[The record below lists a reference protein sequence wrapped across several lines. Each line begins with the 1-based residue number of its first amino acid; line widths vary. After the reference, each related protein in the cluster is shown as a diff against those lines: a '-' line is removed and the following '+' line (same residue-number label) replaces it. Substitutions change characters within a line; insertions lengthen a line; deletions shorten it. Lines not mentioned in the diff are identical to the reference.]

1 MKYELYKLFVKRRA
15 WLLILIFM
23 ALRLITVFLQPNY
36 VRDYKM
42 EMYRDSYMKHME
54 VLEGKLNDEKTSY
67 IAEQNRKINELLKQD
82 TSVEEYVSGAISEE
96 EFNERYRLRNTG
108 YRQQEE
114 FAVINER
121 YQNLLED
128 PERVYFIYS
137 NGWTGLIGNENLDFV
152 LLILLMLLIVPMICN
167 EFVTDMYPILRTTP
181 NGGARLFVSKFAVG
195 MITAVL
201 SAVLLYAVEVIF
213 FAAVFGL
220 PSGTFPLQSLAPFA
234 NSPYQISIYGA
245 AALTLANHC
254 FGAMFMTALLMCLSA
269 LFRRSL
275 SAIFIGTTVVLL
287 PFILF
292 SQSVMKYVFPTP
304 LGFLLSCG
312 FLKGYFPVT
321 PFSSQYVTITP
332 KQYIVTVCISIGLI
346 LTLLLIGIMAF
357 GGKKIQKRN
366 KKLLACM
373 LCITFVFLT
382 GCGEKTTAPDFSG
395 FVYDKWSY
403 QPVNEKFSVVRDGNN
418 AACLSYADNDEF
430 VPLIHDC
437 FTNQINFNLASMTF
451 IDGETVYYLNQYSYC
466 HYEIIELDTRDFS
479 ERSVHEAEWS
489 DNIEEMDMLFGLGY
503 YLPKKMQQDE
513 TVDSF
518 FVHDNQLFI
527 SKSKGIYWYDLN
539 SDQQICIYD
548 KKADNLAFTCGSV
561 YYMDETLDVY
571 RYDIQTKETSKLPIG
586 KTEHFYAVENG
597 LYCQDLLDGNFYFVN
612 ADGSQKEFIPN
623 FSEEQ
628 FLKENET

>member
-54 VLEGKLNDEKTSY
+54 VLEGKLNDEKSSY
-67 IAEQNRKINELLKQD
+67 IAEQNRKINDLLKQD

-108 YRQQEE
+108 YQQQEE

-121 YQNLLED
+121 YQNVLED

-181 NGGARLFVSKFAVG
+181 NGGARLFTSKFAVG

-201 SAVLLYAVEVIF
+201 SAVLLFAVEVVF

-220 PSGTFPLQSLAPFA
+220 PSGAFPLQSLAPFA

-269 LFRRSL
+269 LLRRSL
-275 SAIFIGTTVVLL
+275 SAIFIGTTCVLL

-292 SQSVMKYVFPTP
+292 SESVMKYVFPTP

-332 KQYIVTVCISIGLI
+332 KKYIGTICISLGIMLI
-346 LTLLLIGIMAF
+346 LFLIGTIAF
-357 GGKKIQKRN
+357 SGKKIRIM
-366 KKLLACM
+366 KKKTLASM

-382 GCGEKTTAPDFSG
+382 GCGEKTTEPDLDG

-403 QPVNEKFSVVRDGNN
+403 QPVNEKFSVVRDENN
-418 AACLSYADNDEF
+418 LVCISYTESDELI
-430 VPLIHDC
+430 PLIHDC
-437 FTNQINFNLASMTF
+437 FTDTSNFNLASMTF

-466 HYEIIELDTRDFS
+466 HYEIIALDTRDFS
-479 ERSVHEAEWS
+479 ERSVHEVEWS
-489 DNIEEMDMLFGLGY
+489 DNVEEMDMLFGLGK

-518 FVHDNQLFI
+518 FVHDDQLFI

-539 SDQQICIYD
+539 SDRKICIYD

-628 FLKENET
+628 FLKENES

>member
-23 ALRLITVFLQPNY
+23 VLRLITVFLQPNY

-42 EMYRDSYMKHME
+42 EMYRDSYMEYME
-54 VLEGKLNDEKTSY
+54 VLEGKLNDEKTAY
-67 IAEQNRKINELLKQD
+67 IAEQNSRINELLKQD
-82 TSVEEYVSGAISEE
+82 TSVEAYVSGAISEE

-114 FAVINER
+114 FAVINEQ
-121 YQNLLED
+121 YQNVLQD
-128 PERVYFIYS
+128 PERIYFIYS

-181 NGGARLFVSKFAVG
+181 NGGARLFASKFAVG

-201 SAVLLYAVEVIF
+201 SAVLLFAVEVIF

-269 LFRRSL
+269 LLRRSL
-275 SAIFIGTTVVLL
+275 SAIFIGTTGILL

-292 SQSVMKYVFPTP
+292 SESVMKYVFPTP

-312 FLKGYFPVT
+312 FLKGYFPVA
-321 PFSSQYVTITP
+321 PFSSQFVTITP
-332 KQYIVTVCISIGLI
+332 KQYIATVFISLGFMLI
-346 LTLLLIGIMAF
+346 LLLIGIMAF
-357 GGKKIQKRN
+357 SGKKIRKRN
-366 KKLLACM
+366 KNTLAPM
-373 LCITFVFLT
+373 LCITFIFLT
-382 GCGEKTTAPDFSG
+382 GCSNKSPEPDFSG

-403 QPVNEKFSVVRDGNN
+403 QPVNEEFSVVRDENN
-418 AACLSYADNDEF
+418 VVCISYTKSDEL
-430 VPLIHDC
+430 VPVIHDC
-437 FTNQINFNLASMTF
+437 FTDQINFNLASMTF
-451 IDGETVYYLNQYSYC
+451 IDGETVYYLNQYQSF
-466 HYEIIELDTRDFS
+466 HYEIIALDTRDFS
-479 ERSVHEAEWS
+479 EQSVHEVEWS
-489 DNIEEMDMLFGLGY
+489 DNIEEMDMLFGLGK

-513 TVDSF
+513 IVDSF
-518 FVHDNQLFI
+518 FVHDDQLFI
-527 SKSKGIYWYDLN
+527 SKSNGIYWYDLN
-539 SDQQICIYD
+539 SDRQICIYD
-548 KKADNLAFTCGSV
+548 KKADILAFTCGSV
-561 YYMDETLDVY
+561 YYTDETLDVY
-571 RYDIQTKETSKLPIG
+571 RYDIKTKSTTKLPIG
-586 KTEHFYAVENG
+586 KTERFYAVENG
-597 LYCQDLLDGNFYFVN
+597 LYCKDLLDGEFYFVN
-612 ADGSQKEFIPN
+612 ADGSQKELAPN
-623 FSEEQ
+623 FNEEQ